1 MQSSW
6 TTSQDTQSTSKTL
19 TKREVKSTKE
29 FFEEFKEELGKLI
42 LINSSVRT
50 D

>member
-19 TKREVKSTKE
+19 TKRKVKPTKE

-42 LINSSVRT
+42 PATSLIRT